1 MSKEIKTSGLEYLY
15 QEGDLYAIVL
25 RDNYKGDSIRFFT
38 PDSFSQQLGY
48 LPHKKGAVIKPHEHQ
63 INKREIHYTQEVL
76 LIKKGRVQ
84 VNFYDLDHMPV
95 FSEVLDSGDMILLCG
110 GGHGFEMLL
119 DTVMIEIKQGPY
131 TGANDKNIF
140 EGA

>member
-1 MSKEIKTSGLEYLY
+1 
-15 QEGDLYAIVL
+15 
-25 RDNYKGDSIRFFT
+25 
-38 PDSFSQQLGY
+38 
-48 LPHKKGAVIKPHEHQ
+48 
-63 INKREIHYTQEVL
+63 
-76 LIKKGRVQ
+76 
-84 VNFYDLDHMPV
+84 MPV